1 MGGQLQAPSSEL
13 LGLPHHSSE
22 AQRFQIS
29 PALCAQLL
37 GAFPPGTAN
46 QSPPCPVWLAVCLP
60 QFRAASKGLILPG
73 PASSHASILQTGRLC
88 AAGPLLAAL

>member
-1 MGGQLQAPSSEL
+1 MGGQLPAPSAGL
-13 LGLPHHSSE
+13 FGLPHPSSE
-22 AQRFQIS
+22 AQRSQIS

-37 GAFPPGTAN
+37 GAFPPGTAS
-46 QSPPCPVWLAVCLP
+46 QSPPRPVRLVVCLP
-60 QFRAASKGLILPG
+60 RFRAASKGLILPG